1 MDIQQ
6 NYFSFLGFPESYNID
21 LQALSARY
29 LELQKTLHPDRF
41 AHLSE
46 REIRLSVQYTA
57 YLNEAVT
64 ALKSPLGRAQYLL
77 YLNGIDVISEISVK
91 LDPAFLFEQMAL
103 RDDLEDIKALVS
115 PEEPLDLFM
124 HKVTGQLSEYQSAFS
139 DCFDVKDTASLEMA
153 AAIVRKMQFMVKLQK
168 EIELVENELD

>member
-6 NYFSFLGFPESYNID
+6 NYFSFLGLPESYNID

-29 LELQKTLHPDRF
+29 HELQKTLHPDRF

-46 REIRLSVQYTA
+46 REKRMSVQYTA

-64 ALKSPLGRAQYLL
+64 TLKSPLGRAQYLL
-77 YLNGIDVISEISVK
+77 HLKGIDTISDTSVK
-91 LDPAFLFEQMAL
+91 LEPGFLLDQMEL

-115 PEEPLDLFM
+115 PEEALSRFM
-124 HKVTGQLSEYQSAFS
+124 DKVTGQLLEYQHAFS
-139 DCFDVKDTASLEMA
+139 DCFDIKDAESLKIA
-153 AAIVRKMQFMVKLQK
+153 TAIVRKMQFMVKLQK
-168 EIELVENELD
+168 EVELVENELD

>member
-6 NYFSFLGFPESYNID
+6 NYFSFLGLPESYNID

-29 LELQKTLHPDRF
+29 RELQKTLHPDRF

-46 REIRLSVQYTA
+46 REKRMSVQYTA

-64 ALKSPLGRAQYLL
+64 TLKSPLGRAQYLL
-77 YLNGIDVISEISVK
+77 HLNGIDTISDASVK
-91 LDPAFLFEQMAL
+91 LEPAFLFEQMAL

-115 PEEPLDLFM
+115 PEKALGLFM
-124 HKVTGQLSEYQSAFS
+124 DKVTGQLLEYQKSFS
-139 DCFDVKDTASLEMA
+139 DCFDVRDAESLKMA
-153 AAIVRKMQFMVKLQK
+153 TAIVRKMQFMVKLQK